1 MNEDFRSAP
10 SDSPEGRGKARAV
23 WDAYVGGVRWAVEP
37 TAKRVAR
44 AYTMELV
51 GFWVCWHLY
60 GGFEGV
66 QDAFG
71 MHPSTIW
78 RKVARFRK
86 TFGAHPDEY
95 VFPGIEIDTVSFW
108 KAAAAPETD
117 AYRAHVA
124 KQAAKRAV
132 RSPRKAKG

>member
-1 MNEDFRSAP
+1 MDEDFRSAP
-10 SDSPEGRGKARAV
+10 SASPEGRGKARAA
-23 WDAYVGGVRWAVEP
+23 WDAYVRVITPAIEP
-37 TAKRVAR
+37 AAKRIAR
-44 AYTMELV
+44 AYTMELL

-60 GGFEGV
+60 GGFDGL
-66 QDAFG
+66 QQAFG

-108 KAAAAPETD
+108 KAAAAPETEEH
-117 AYRAHVA
+117 RAHVA
-124 KQAAKRAV
+124 KRAA